1 MGHGAPARGTGQ
13 SREVQQNLGNSAQ
26 ANRAPAEAGSDAAT
40 GSSRPLKIVFFP
52 LGYVLAHISRC
63 VEIGKELRARGH
75 EVVYAGDDPAHPRSR
90 MKLAAEAGFRVERV
104 REPFHPY
111 GWDRF
116 VRHGWTAS
124 AVDLIRLNTWVPL
137 QGIIED
143 QVELMREER
152 PDLAVGDASISVS
165 TAAYIAQTPAACIMN
180 AYASHF
186 LSPQSLFHLIIP
198 MYDRFLLAPKRKR
211 AYERFGVKPLDAL
224 SLLRSIPLISPDL
237 PELYD
242 PPSYFPHYHTVG
254 PIWAEHPGPL
264 PDWFGELE
272 DGTPNVYV
280 TMGSTGLLETF
291 LRRTFRVLGKAPYR
305 FIVTTGGQA
314 SEETVRS
321 APDNFR
327 ITRYAPGT
335 EILKRSKALIFHGG
349 NGTMYQALLAGV
361 PMISLPSHL
370 EQDVI
375 TRIAVSKG
383 FCIRMKARR
392 VSSQRLLENLQRIIE
407 EPQYREAARRY
418 SEPIRAA
425 NGVARAA
432 DVLEQ
437 WAREGKPAGSGLNGR
452 HHPG

>member
-1 MGHGAPARGTGQ
+1 MGTLAQPNEERVDAERGAPAE
-13 SREVQQNLGNSAQ
+13 SI
-26 ANRAPAEAGSDAAT
+26 
-40 GSSRPLKIVFFP
+40 RPLKIVFFP

-63 VEIGKELRARGH
+63 LEIGKELRARGH
-75 EVVYAGDDPAHPRSR
+75 EVVFAGDDSSHPRSR
-90 MKLAAEAGFRVERV
+90 LHLAKEAGFRLERV

-124 AVDLIRLNTWVPL
+124 AVDLIRLGNWVPL

-143 QVELMREER
+143 QVELMRKEK
-152 PDLAVGDASISVS
+152 PDLVVGDASISVS
-165 TAAYIAQTPAACIMN
+165 TAAYIARTPAACIMN

-186 LSPQSLFHLIIP
+186 LSPQSPFHLIIP
-198 MYDRFLLAPKRKR
+198 WYDRFLLAPKRKG
-211 AYERFGVKPLDAL
+211 AYEKFGVKPLDAL

-264 PDWFGELE
+264 PDWIGELE

-280 TMGSTGLLETF
+280 TMGSTGLLDAF
-291 LRRTFRVLGKAPYR
+291 LRRTFPVLGKAPYR

-321 APDNFR
+321 APANFR

-335 EILKRSKALIFHGG
+335 EILKRSQALIFHGG

-392 VSSQRLLENLQRIIE
+392 VSPQRLLENLKE
-407 EPQYREAARRY
+407 VAENPSYREAARRF

-437 WAREGKPAGSGLNGR
+437 WAREGKPAGCGLNGR